1 MSILANRVHRQ
12 FTAAQNARW
21 SVAVCLIATTG
32 FAWTVGWLLDLG
44 RLFPLKAIL
53 IFGFGATLIL
63 ALAEKHLVSDR
74 FGMANRVTLARAAMA
89 AMLLALIG
97 ERASSAEAW
106 FAVILASLV
115 ITMDGVDGW
124 LARSRGD
131 TSDFG
136 ARFDMETDALLI
148 FGMAALVWQY
158 GKAGPWILAA
168 GLMRYVF
175 VASSYL
181 LPWMKRT
188 LPKRRGRQMICV
200 VAALSLTVCLA
211 PPLLPPT
218 SDVVALAG
226 LALMS
231 SSFAIDI
238 AWLARVARR
247 PSLK

>member
-12 FTAAQNARW
+12 STPAQNARW
-21 SVAVCLIATTG
+21 SVAVCWIATTG
-32 FAWTVGWLLDLG
+32 IAWTVQWFLDLG

-63 ALAEKHLVSDR
+63 ALAEKHLVSER
-74 FGMANRVTLARAAMA
+74 FGLANRVTLARGAMA
-89 AMLLALIG
+89 ALLLALIG
-97 ERASSAEAW
+97 ESASSRGAW
-106 FAVILASLV
+106 FGVILASLV

-148 FGMAALVWQY
+148 FGTAALAWQY
-158 GKAGPWILAA
+158 GKAGPWVLAV

-181 LPWMKRT
+181 LPWMRRT
-188 LPKRRGRQMICV
+188 LPNSRRRQTICV
-200 VAALSLTVCLA
+200 VGALSLTVCLA
-211 PPLLPPT
+211 PPLQPPA

>member
-32 FAWTVGWLLDLG
+32 FAWTAGWLLDLG

-63 ALAEKHLVSDR
+63 ALAKKHLVSDR
-74 FGMANRVTLARAAMA
+74 FGTANRVTLARAAMA
-89 AMLLALIG
+89 ALLLALIG

-181 LPWMKRT
+181 LPWMRRT
-188 LPKRRGRQMICV
+188 LPKRRGRQTICV

-211 PPLLPPT
+211 PPLLPPV

-226 LALMS
+226 LALLS

-238 AWLARVARR
+238 AWLRRVAGR